1 MSRAY
6 PPEVVA
12 FIAEHNAGRTA
23 KEVAD
28 LVNATFGTFY
38 TVEQIKGHR
47 ARHHLIKARN
57 EIARI
62 KADTAMEIFEG
73 IEKLKYQ
80 RWDECEDNYYLDWED
95 VAELKKKYTE
105 GENDL

>member
-1 MSRAY
+1 MSRTY

-38 TVEQIKGHR
+38 T
-47 ARHHLIKARN
+47 A
-57 EIARI
+57 
-62 KADTAMEIFEG
+62 
-73 IEKLKYQ
+73 
-80 RWDECEDNYYLDWED
+80 
-95 VAELKKKYTE
+95 
-105 GENDL
+105 